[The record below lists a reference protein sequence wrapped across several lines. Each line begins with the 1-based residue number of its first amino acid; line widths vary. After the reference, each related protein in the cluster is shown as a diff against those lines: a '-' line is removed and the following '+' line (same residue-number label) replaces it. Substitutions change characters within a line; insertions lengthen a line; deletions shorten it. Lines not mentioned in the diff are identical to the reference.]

1 MNGYLIASPP
11 PSLRRIVLPLMLSLL
26 FSAPLSAQTAESYR
40 QEALQL
46 SRAKSWDQAA
56 LTYRKARALEPNDA
70 VTHYNLALT
79 LKYSADAGQTS
90 EQSEAR
96 MRA

>member
-1 MNGYLIASPP
+1 
-11 PSLRRIVLPLMLSLL
+11 MLSLL

-56 LTYRKARALEPNDA
+56 LNYRKALALEPNDA

-79 LKYSADAGQTS
+79 LKYSGDARQAAEEFEAALRLKSKWADAH
-90 EQSEAR
+90 
-96 MRA
+96 